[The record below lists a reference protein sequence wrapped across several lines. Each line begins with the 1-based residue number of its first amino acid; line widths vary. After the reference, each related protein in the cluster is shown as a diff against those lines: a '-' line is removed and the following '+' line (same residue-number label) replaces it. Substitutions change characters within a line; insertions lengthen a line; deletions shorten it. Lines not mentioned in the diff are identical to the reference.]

1 MLVHLMLC
9 ATVFLRF
16 LHFFRKC
23 SSLQKVLWVVHAS
36 LNLELTWFF
45 GLVGHVLNLLL
56 ETFDQD
62 HHLSMDDYDRLN
74 LFDISLL
81 EVEDLI
87 LSTWRWRRKE
97 RTWKERTWQERV
109 VDPVD

>member
-1 MLVHLMLC
+1 MLPADSTAAVH
-9 ATVFLRF
+9 
-16 LHFFRKC
+16 
-23 SSLQKVLWVVHAS
+23 
-36 LNLELTWFF
+36 NPLEDPQFY
-45 GLVGHVLNLLL
+45 NLLL

-97 RTWKERTWQERV
+97 RWKERTWKERV